1 MDVIFNVILLFN
13 LRYIVKNITTN
24 KLQSDLSKVI
34 KEVESGEIYEVARY
48 YKSVA
53 VLISKEKYDQLVKNQ
68 DCKRCVSDLRKIAQQ
83 IKK

>member
-48 YKSVA
+48 SKSVA